1 GIHLRFQPQGD
12 SLNDLTSKS
21 FLKMQVAP
29 VTNLVI
35 DPRYYDLTPTETDPT
50 KKKYAAA
57 KATLQEFRAAQGFP
71 ENTQNP

>member
-1 GIHLRFQPQGD
+1 
-12 SLNDLTSKS
+12 
-21 FLKMQVAP
+21 MQVAP

-35 DPRYYDLTPTETDPT
+35 DPRGYDLTPTETDPT

-71 ENTQNP
+71 ENTPNP